1 VGDKWPE
8 QCRTQTLRLLW
19 ELTWASTTENKLDH
33 QYYPLS
39 DDFTPL
45 QNIYLYTIAFRKA
58 IPLGALQPL
67 DKAKVYKTS
76 QTLGLAMEL
85 EEIESRIERLQGVLP
100 IRLSR
105 LDLPI
110 TWV

>member
-1 VGDKWPE
+1 M
-8 QCRTQTLRLLW
+8 LRLLW